1 MLVDVKL
8 LTLLCVLKEG
18 SYTAAAE
25 ALALSQPAVSY
36 HIHQLEQEFHIK
48 IFYRNHVGVI
58 TVPRHVTRRVHKPA
72 HKNKQFLP
80 FVVFFVFRH
89 KLI

>member
-48 IFYRNHVGVI
+48 IFYRNPKKAYAY
-58 TVPRHVTRRVHKPA
+58 PRGKGAGQVRQAAGQYQRSGTPCAGRG
-72 HKNKQFLP
+72 
-80 FVVFFVFRH
+80 
-89 KLI
+89 

>member
-25 ALALSQPAVSY
+25 ALALSS
-36 HIHQLEQEFHIK
+36 L
-48 IFYRNHVGVI
+48 R
-58 TVPRHVTRRVHKPA
+58 
-72 HKNKQFLP
+72 
-80 FVVFFVFRH
+80 
-89 KLI
+89 

>member
-25 ALALSQPAVSY
+25 ALALS
-36 HIHQLEQEFHIK
+36 
-48 IFYRNHVGVI
+48 
-58 TVPRHVTRRVHKPA
+58 
-72 HKNKQFLP
+72 
-80 FVVFFVFRH
+80 
-89 KLI
+89 

>member
-48 IFYRNHVGVI
+48 IFYCLYY
-58 TVPRHVTRRVHKPA
+58 
-72 HKNKQFLP
+72 FLCI
-80 FVVFFVFRH
+80 FWFQIIIHRQSY
-89 KLI
+89 